1 MTQGV
6 GESKPFTAPEGT
18 YPESGTLDC
27 HVGGV
32 LVRDLPSDM
41 QGKILYQQTDEGIAE
56 HNQGRSELAV
66 HVTDQHDRAMGGAKV
81 AAQRG
86 DVRGVREAFDVVR
99 DVALGESGGTGPT
112 ELWEARDPLGE
123 VADAH
128 VGPGMRPH
136 FLSER
141 RNQEAGT
148 RGWKIVKDEHGD
160 PVRVGTLVLGQMPEE
175 RAEARNRFFREKSQ
189 TAVAQVEQQF
199 HETQEQAN
207 REAGA

>member
-1 MTQGV
+1 MPRRIMAQGV

-56 HNQGRSELAV
+56 HNQGRSEV
-66 HVTDQHDRAMGGAKV
+66 HVRVTSDPLDKAIQQRKDDQL
-81 AAQRG
+81 
-86 DVRGVREAFDVVR
+86 VRGME
-99 DVALGESGGTGPT
+99 P
-112 ELWEARDPLGE
+112 WEARDPLGE

-128 VGPGMRPH
+128 VGPGMRAK

-148 RGWKIVKDEHGD
+148 RGFEIVKDEHGD
-160 PVRVGTLVLGQMPEE
+160 PVKVGTLVLGQMPEE
-175 RAEARNRFFREKSQ
+175 RAEARNRFFREKSR

-199 HETQEQAN
+199 HETQEQAK
-207 REAGA
+207 REVGA